1 MSSINPE
8 EFEGYAD
15 QIETGGREGKL
26 RRKKHSRSRDL
37 VNRAVAEQD
46 KRIAQENRAREA
58 EEIIKKQLSHFPPLD
73 SDEGIKKAKI
83 YTRWLRDSFDQDYP
97 ILSEGDVKFQYTV
110 ASVHAGGQKR
120 QKSETAVVAI
130 HIPTLTRARNE
141 DETSREINKDRAFN
155 TLYTPLERHL
165 SLWKDLLKPEDGNSS
180 VIENKV
186 EKILQDLSLEKQKT

>member
-37 VNRAVAEQD
+37 VNRAVAEKD
-46 KRIAQENRAREA
+46 
-58 EEIIKKQLSHFPPLD
+58 
-73 SDEGIKKAKI
+73 KI